1 MFQASKSNYHRFLFN
16 KHITTYRMND
26 IYCIGD
32 LGRGDDSMVGGYH
45 RAAPSTIN
53 QSNVT
58 APSGRIEHWVNASA
72 QTSPIQIQSSSQ
84 SINKI
89 NQSIK
94 TINQLSNNSMSS
106 IKQFNQQS
114 LLQSFKFMP
123 WSCRLVGAL
132 LHLSWGAAKRKTD
145 YRDGY
150 RPGTADNLKIEPKQA
165 AERCPVKRGLEVG
178 FFSWCRDARV
188 CAQLLPCGF

>member
-1 MFQASKSNYHRFLFN
+1 
-16 KHITTYRMND
+16 MND

-72 QTSPIQIQSSSQ
+72 QTSPIQIQSISQ

-89 NQSIK
+89 NQSIIK
-94 TINQLSNNSMSS
+94 TINQS
-106 IKQFNQQS
+106 IVQQINVINKTIQS
-114 LLQSFKFMP
+114 TITTAKFQVHAMKLQTSGCTPPFELGCGETP
-123 WSCRLVGAL
+123 LACATYASGTGAHVEL
-132 LHLSWGAAKRKTD
+132 QPPPR
-145 YRDGY
+145 
-150 RPGTADNLKIEPKQA
+150 E
-165 AERCPVKRGLEVG
+165 CPVP
-178 FFSWCRDARV
+178 W
-188 CAQLLPCGF
+188 